1 MFPGALPPCLVRSG
15 WHGCS
20 RVLPGPGAPLPPHA
34 SRSRQRGKR
43 LRKRTLA
50 ATPAVAGMQSPWR
63 APAPQDGSTIAARVA
78 APGARFPLQ
87 ASRTRKRENG
97 RVDADTWFQTTLPS
111 RKSPNLSNTERVW
124 RPIAYFYFKNILVEC
139 IRHNRGSK
147 SAIQSPLNLP
157 EEPSRLWLDGCRS
170 ASRSSRMTPSG
181 ELENSSMTSP

>member
-1 MFPGALPPCLVRSG
+1 MAASTVPDPGRCRPPGPTRRGKGPTPATSAPTWPDSLTPEGFGGVPRRQWIRAPAPWPDSMFPGALPPCLVRSG

-111 RKSPNLSNTERVW
+111 RKSPNLSNTESVCGG
-124 RPIAYFYFKNILVEC
+124 P
-139 IRHNRGSK
+139 
-147 SAIQSPLNLP
+147 
-157 EEPSRLWLDGCRS
+157 
-170 ASRSSRMTPSG
+170 
-181 ELENSSMTSP
+181 